1 MVQNDVLCHMA
12 HSSLSKFL
20 VFEEI
25 CSSQLIELRVLA
37 MIWFGLRA
45 DTVVKEIEL
54 KTANKGG
61 LARALLARAERADH
75 GCSRSGASDM

>member
-1 MVQNDVLCHMA
+1 
-12 HSSLSKFL
+12 
-20 VFEEI
+20 
-25 CSSQLIELRVLA
+25 